1 MRHIERQSRRLDRM
15 VQKDSFVYIMIF
27 KSGRP
32 DRMVQKDSFVY
43 IMIFKSRRPDR
54 MVRGTIMFI

>member
-1 MRHIERQSRRLDRM
+1 
-15 VQKDSFVYIMIF
+15 MIF
-27 KSGRP
+27 KSRRP

-54 MVRGTIMFI
+54 MVQKDNCV